1 MNNNIE
7 EKWNEIL
14 ERVRDDHNLT
24 NLSYNTW
31 IQPLKLYRVDG
42 QDITILVPTEK
53 IGLDYVSKNYS
64 LAIKVAICEVTGM
77 EDCTIHFV
85 LPDDTNTVER
95 QMKIRSQAVQAG
107 LNPKYTFDT
116 FVVGSNNK
124 FAHAASVAVAESPG
138 QVYNPLF
145 LYGGVGLGKTHLMN
159 SIAHYIIENHPEM
172 NILYVTSEEF
182 TNEVIEAIRNGKN
195 TALPTFRE
203 KYRNI
208 DVLLIDD
215 IQFIIGKEST
225 QEEFFHTFNALAT
238 AGNQIVLT
246 SDMPPKMIETLDDRL
261 RNRFEW
267 GLIADIQPPDL
278 ETRMAIIKRKAVKL
292 GLDIPDDVIQYIAQ
306 RLKDNIRQLEGA
318 VKKMQAYVT
327 MQGLPVSI
335 TTAQAAIKDIMV
347 DTQPQP
353 ITVDKIVQE
362 VARTYGVS
370 ADDIRSKRQDAGT
383 VEMRQMSIY
392 LVRELT
398 GMSTNAIGKAFG
410 GKNHTT
416 VLYSISQFEDKLKSR
431 SDLREKVESIKK
443 NVSDKH

>member
-1 MNNNIE
+1 MNSFNELWEMVKAECQALVSESIYNVWFKDIELVSFNE
-7 EKWNEIL
+7 EK
-14 ERVRDDHNLT
+14 V
-24 NLSYNTW
+24 
-31 IQPLKLYRVDG
+31 V
-42 QDITILVPTEK
+42 
-53 IGLDYVSKNYS
+53 
-64 LAIKVAICEVTGM
+64 LAISGFKKKIVETRFIDKLNQAFYNIMGFEIEIEFVDSLGYSQPEPEKTEV
-77 EDCTIHFV
+77 EDKT
-85 LPDDTNTVER
+85 DTD
-95 QMKIRSQAVQAG
+95 
-107 LNPKYTFDT
+107 TFES
-116 FVVGSNNK
+116 FVVGSSNK
-124 FAHAASVAVAESPG
+124 FAHAAAIAVAANPG
-138 QVYNPLF
+138 GSYNPLF
-145 LYGGVGLGKTHLMN
+145 IHGNSGLGKTHLLN
-159 SIAHYIIENHPEM
+159 AICHEIKKNDPNANIVYTRGEN
-172 NILYVTSEEF
+172 F
-182 TNEVIEAIRNGKN
+182 TNDLIRYLAQKN
-195 TALPTFRE
+195 MVEFHN
-203 KYRNI
+203 KYRNA
-208 DVLLIDD
+208 DVLLVDD
-215 IQFIIGKEST
+215 VQFIAGKEST
-225 QEEFFHTFNALAT
+225 QEEFFHTFNAVAT

-278 ETRMAIIKRKAVKL
+278 ETRMAIIKRKAIKL

-327 MQGLPVSI
+327 MQGLPISI

-416 VLYSISQFEDKLKSR
+416 ILYSISQFEDKLKNR